1 MDDTLKIS
9 HLVLLQS
16 WFQALPSS
24 LRNVPISEAKK
35 LLKKKPYVLQAF
47 AKRLKKKIDGD
58 LPWVAKDVDLLFGKL
73 DKLPGLVPKSPPAK
87 RAFRARRRSGPLS
100 LEKNLVY
107 YEKTLYPVLD
117 SSKISPEQKSII
129 EAALL
134 FVGKGLRPVIKQISR
149 NFNVENDW
157 KLPNGSLM
165 LFGSD
170 FDVKPH
176 EDEKRG
182 EGTPWEDRIAD
193 TRPHSSEDIDARDA
207 YNSFDLRDG
216 ISKHAP
222 LTRLERQILLLK
234 CRSDISVKEI
244 AKELRKPIKSVS
256 NTYYNARR
264 KMDAWLASIGMKEI
278 LRDHQLQRD
287 HFLFNPPPHKVVRLP
302 SLWDDDLGKTSS
314 PLKAWFNRE
323 QDQDFLKSLIP
334 SEDEKP
340 WCW

>member
-1 MDDTLKIS
+1 MNNKLKMS

-73 DKLPGLVPKSPPAK
+73 DNLPGLVPKSPPAK

-134 FVGKGLRPVIKQISR
+134 FVGKGLKPVVKQISR
-149 NFNVENDW
+149 NYNAENYW
-157 KLPNGSLM
+157 KLPNGKLM

-170 FDVKPH
+170 FDVGPDDS
-176 EDEKRG
+176 DENKNFK
-182 EGTPWEDRIAD
+182 TPWEDRIGD
-193 TRPHSSEDIDARDA
+193 TAPYDSEGIDVRDV
-207 YNSFDLRDG
+207 YNRFDLEAEV
-216 ISKHAP
+216 KNLP
-222 LTRLERQILLLK
+222 TLTRLERQILLLK

-256 NTYYNARR
+256 NTYYNAR
-264 KMDAWLASIGMKEI
+264 L
-278 LRDHQLQRD
+278 
-287 HFLFNPPPHKVVRLP
+287 
-302 SLWDDDLGKTSS
+302 
-314 PLKAWFNRE
+314 
-323 QDQDFLKSLIP
+323 
-334 SEDEKP
+334 
-340 WCW
+340 